1 MSRWTRAEK
10 LLPIT
15 CGSFAERVMNKKKN
29 NKEELYYSALDLA
42 IILSGFQLDCCG
54 EATLMEQIWEKERP
68 YFQERYRAN
77 KHQLFLDTL
86 FWEHYLYD
94 KAAID
99 RDFPIVKKDV
109 LENGGSLLGEE
120 DTASFSDFN
129 RFFKNARI
137 RILYGSGNSYV
148 RVKRR
153 ILLDHYNFKRMSAPL
168 RNQIQKCMKFYHFGA
183 YLRGGVRCNLEDAK
197 LEDMIIFKLEDR

>member
-1 MSRWTRAEK
+1 
-10 LLPIT
+10 
-15 CGSFAERVMNKKKN
+15 MNKKKN

-120 DTASFSDFN
+120 DTGAGV
-129 RFFKNARI
+129 AEGGQGAE
-137 RILYGSGNSYV
+137 YPEGGSGDS
-148 RVKRR
+148 
-153 ILLDHYNFKRMSAPL
+153 
-168 RNQIQKCMKFYHFGA
+168 
-183 YLRGGVRCNLEDAK
+183 GGMEEDSGETGWK
-197 LEDMIIFKLEDR
+197 PEEGRPV

>member
-1 MSRWTRAEK
+1 
-10 LLPIT
+10 
-15 CGSFAERVMNKKKN
+15 MNKKKN

-99 RDFPIVKKDV
+99 RDFPIVKRTSWK
-109 LENGGSLLGEE
+109 
-120 DTASFSDFN
+120 TAGVYWEKKILPAFPISTA
-129 RFFKNARI
+129 FFKNARI